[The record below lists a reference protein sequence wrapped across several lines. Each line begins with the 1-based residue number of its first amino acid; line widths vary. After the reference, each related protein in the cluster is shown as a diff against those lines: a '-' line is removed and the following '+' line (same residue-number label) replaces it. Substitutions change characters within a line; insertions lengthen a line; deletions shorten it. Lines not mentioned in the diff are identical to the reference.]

1 MNKAQLIAHTKD
13 YMDML
18 SKGVD
23 PLTGEAIE
31 NDSALNQPRLQ
42 KCFAYVSGLLDELL
56 RGNGFV
62 ALYPED
68 EGRYEVVAKK
78 APFALS
84 KEAMQALPVIN
95 EPVTPNA
102 FLKIINRQVDEKR
115 MEKLS
120 STSVNAW
127 LLARG
132 FVTESKEPATIRKT
146 VRRPSPAAANIG
158 IYERE
163 IIDEFTGESRMV
175 MLFSPEAQRYMLAH
189 ISEISTTKA

>member
-1 MNKAQLIAHTKD
+1 MNKAQLIAHTKN

-23 PLTGEAIE
+23 PLTGEAVE

-42 KCFAYVSGLLDELL
+42 KCFAYVSELLDELL
-56 RGNGFV
+56 QGNGFV

-68 EGRYEVVAKK
+68 AGRYEVVEKK
-78 APFALS
+78 VPFAPS
-84 KEAMQALPVIN
+84 QEALQALPQIN
-95 EPVTPNA
+95 QPLTPNA
-102 FLKIINRQVDEKR
+102 FLKYINRAVDEKR

-132 FVTESKEPATIRKT
+132 FVTESKEPATIHKT
-146 VRRPSPAAANIG
+146 VRRPSPSAAKIG
-158 IYERE
+158 IYEQE

-189 ISEISTTKA
+189 ISEISATKA